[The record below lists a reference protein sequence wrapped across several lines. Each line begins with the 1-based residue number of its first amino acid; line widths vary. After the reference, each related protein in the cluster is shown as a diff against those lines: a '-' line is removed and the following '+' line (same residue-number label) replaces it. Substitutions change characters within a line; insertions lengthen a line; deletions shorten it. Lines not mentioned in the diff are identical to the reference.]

1 MNAIFASAVV
11 LAAEVPEQAGGQA
24 AGGAAEQPSLFEAI
38 TPLIP
43 IILIFGLFIWFTTRS
58 QKRRQRQREE
68 MLDGLRPKDDVYTIG
83 GIKGRIVRIEDDEV
97 TLRIDPEK
105 DIKITVTR
113 GGIGRKVGEE
123 EPR

>member
-11 LAAEVPEQAGGQA
+11 LAAEVGEQAAGQA
-24 AGGAAEQPSLFEAI
+24 AGAADEQPSLLQAV

-43 IILIFGLFIWFTTRS
+43 IVLIFGLFIWFTTRS
-58 QKRRQRQREE
+58 QKKRQRERE
-68 MLDGLRPKDDVYTIG
+68 QMLESLSPKDDVYTIG
-83 GIKGRIVRIEDDEV
+83 GIKGRIVSIEDDEV
-97 TLRIDPEK
+97 TLRIDTEK

-123 EPR
+123 QPG

>member
-1 MNAIFASAVV
+1 MNALFASAVV
-11 LAAEVPEQAGGQA
+11 LAAEVPEQAGGQP
-24 AGGAAEQPSLFEAI
+24 AGGVVEQPSLFEAI

-58 QKRRQRQREE
+58 QKRRQRQREQ
-68 MLDGLRPKDDVYTIG
+68 MLDSLSPKDDVYTIG
-83 GIKGRIVRIEDDEV
+83 GIKGRIVSIKDDEV

-123 EPR
+123 QPQ